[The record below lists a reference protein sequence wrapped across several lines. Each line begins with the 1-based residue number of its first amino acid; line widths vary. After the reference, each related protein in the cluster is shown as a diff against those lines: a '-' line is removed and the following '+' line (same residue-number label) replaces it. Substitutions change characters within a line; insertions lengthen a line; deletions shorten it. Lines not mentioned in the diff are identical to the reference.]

1 MDKMN
6 NEIFGNLKT
15 AEEILF
21 KVKARIEEISIES
34 GYSGVP
40 SGFEKLDKITSGWQ
54 PSDLI
59 IIASQTSIGKSAFI
73 ISMIKNISVDFS
85 IPALFFSPEMS
96 SGQIMQRLISMESGI
111 NTEKLRTGKLEK
123 HEWELLSVNTKNLEK
138 APIFIDDSTITI
150 DQLCYRSKKLVEE
163 NNVKIIFIDNIHLLL
178 SGNKGNGDITREHE
192 ISIISRRL
200 KALAKELEI
209 PIIAISQLSRAVEYR
224 SNVKRPV
231 LSDLRGSGTLEEIA
245 DIVSFIHRPEF
256 DKIDEW
262 DDEEQSPTAG
272 QAEFIIAK
280 HRNGILDNFRLKF
293 ISNIIKFENLDDY
306 DTNENYLP
314 TTMNLDND
322 DNPFKRNNLPTVNE
336 AFGSNMNND
345 DDSDVPF

>member
-1 MDKMN
+1 MN
-6 NEIFGNLKT
+6 SNVLLNNLKT
-15 AEEILF
+15 PEELLSKF
-21 KVKARIEEISIES
+21 KMKIEEISRQE
-34 GYSGVP
+34 GYSGIP

-178 SGNKGNGDITREHE
+178 SGNKGNGDISREHE

-209 PIIAISQLSRAVEYR
+209 PIIAISQLSRAIEYR
-224 SNVKRPV
+224 GSIKRPI

-245 DIVSFIHRPEF
+245 DIVSFLYRPEY
-256 DKIDEW
+256 DKIEEW
-262 DDEEQSPTAG
+262 DDDEQSPTAG

-280 HRNGILDNFRLKF
+280 HRNGSIENIRLKF
-293 ISNIIKFENLDDY
+293 IYNIVKFENLDDL
-306 DTNENYLP
+306 E
-314 TTMNLDND
+314 TTINLTHD
-322 DNPFKRNNLPTVNE
+322 DNPFQTKNLSISNE
-336 AFGSNMNND
+336 AFGSNIND
-345 DDSDVPF
+345 EDDTDVPF